1 MEPRTRG
8 AKLGVLVQQAREK
21 KGLSTRQLGAAIGT
35 THSYIHKLEAG
46 WFQSISPENV
56 QKLAQTLDLDSQDL
70 FALAGYRIPEGLPNL
85 VPYLRTK
92 YGDDLPDEAIA
103 EITSFFDYTKAKY
116 GDGGGPVE
124 DEIEDVDAGG
134 PK

>member
-46 WFQSISPENV
+46 FRIGRALHLKSFLD
-56 QKLAQTLDLDSQDL
+56 KLK
-70 FALAGYRIPEGLPNL
+70 FH
-85 VPYLRTK
+85 
-92 YGDDLPDEAIA
+92 
-103 EITSFFDYTKAKY
+103 
-116 GDGGGPVE
+116 
-124 DEIEDVDAGG
+124 
-134 PK
+134 